1 MAQNRGIINT
11 VLDRSIGWLL
21 GLPSERCGYTTE
33 PVTIP
38 MKDGAILAADLYKP
52 TGMEPLG
59 TILTQCPYGRGIFMA
74 AGNARIFAPRGYQ
87 ILLVSCRGTF
97 GSTGDFNGG
106 FSQLEDGQEIV
117 SWMREQPW
125 YTGTF
130 ATLGASFMGYAQW
143 ALLRDPPKD
152 MVAAIITIGPHDFAE
167 SNWGT
172 GALRL
177 QQRLSWADLIV
188 HQETATM
195 SDRLKMMG
203 NTRIAPMMNAT
214 PLQEHVDSY
223 FGDKAPWLTHSLTH
237 PDITHPSWA
246 PQRHAEALEKADIP
260 ILLISGWH
268 DVFLDQTMHQYQR
281 LHERGCN
288 VALTIGPGAHMDVQ
302 NGDSNRDTL
311 AWLEKYL
318 AGKEGVE
325 RKSPVRVCVGSPGQ
339 RWLELQSWPPSTT
352 PSEFY
357 LHPDG
362 VLGSSAPSE
371 DASSSFTFNPED
383 PTPTVGGPLL
393 TGGGSTDDTA
403 LAARDD
409 TLVFTT
415 EVLKESVE
423 ILGQPI
429 VKLEHSTDRPYADLF
444 VRLSEV
450 NAKGKSHNVT
460 EAFTRLQ
467 VERDSP
473 SLTIPMRHIAYNFPV
488 GSRIRLLIAGGSH
501 PQFARNYGSGE
512 PLATG
517 TTLVPVKHTVYHG
530 TQGISSIVLPVSSVP
545 LDERTQ

>member
-1 MAQNRGIINT
+1 MAQSRGILNT
-11 VLDRSIGWLL
+11 VLDRSIGWLF

-33 PVTIP
+33 PVSIP
-38 MKDGAILAADLYKP
+38 LKDGAILAADLYKP
-52 TGMEPLG
+52 AGMEPLG
-59 TILTQCPYGRGIFMA
+59 TILAQCPYGRGIFMA
-74 AGNARIFAPRGYQ
+74 AGNARMFAPRGYQ

-130 ATLGASFMGYAQW
+130 ATIGASFMGYAQW

-172 GALRL
+172 GALRF

-188 HQETATM
+188 HQETATV

-214 PLQEHVDSY
+214 PLQEHVDAY

-237 PDITHPSWA
+237 PDITDPSWA
-246 PQRHAEALEKADIP
+246 SQRHAEALEKADIP

-288 VALTIGPGAHMDVQ
+288 VALSIGPGAHMDVQ

-311 AWLEKYL
+311 VWLEKYL

-339 RWLELQSWPPSTT
+339 GWLELPSWPPHTT

-357 LHPDG
+357 LHLGG
-362 VLGSSAPSE
+362 VLGRSAPSE
-371 DASSSFTFNPED
+371 EAFSSFTFNPED

-393 TGGGSTDDTA
+393 AGGGSTDDTA

-415 EVLKESVE
+415 EALKRGVL
-423 ILGQPI
+423 ILGQPV

-460 EAFTRLQ
+460 EAFTRLP
-467 VERDSP
+467 VERDSC
-473 SLTIPMRHIAYNFPV
+473 LVTIPMRHIAHNFPV
-488 GSRIRLLIAGGSH
+488 GSRIRLLISGGSH

-517 TTLVPVKHTVYHG
+517 TTLVSVKHTVYHG
-530 TQGISSIVLPVSSVP
+530 TQGISSIVLPVG
-545 LDERTQ
+545 

>member
-1 MAQNRGIINT
+1 MAQSRGIINT
-11 VLDRSIGWLL
+11 VLDSSIGWLL

-33 PVTIP
+33 TASIP

-52 TGMEPLG
+52 AGMEPLG
-59 TILTQCPYGRGIFMA
+59 TILAQCSYGRGIFMA

-214 PLQEHVDSY
+214 PLQEHVDAY

-237 PDITHPSWA
+237 PDITDPSWE

-268 DVFLDQTMHQYQR
+268 DVFLDQTMYQYQR

-288 VALTIGPGAHMDVQ
+288 VALSIGPGAHMDVQ

-311 AWLEKYL
+311 VWLEKYL

-339 RWLELQSWPPSTT
+339 EWLELPSWPPHTT

-357 LHPDG
+357 LRPDG
-362 VLGSSAPSE
+362 ALEKSAPSE

-383 PTPTVGGPLL
+383 HTPTVGGPLL

-415 EVLKESVE
+415 EALKGGVL
-423 ILGQPI
+423 ILGQPV

-460 EAFTRLQ
+460 EAFTRLP
-467 VERDSP
+467 VERDSR
-473 SLTIPMRHIAYNFPV
+473 SVTIPMRHIAHNFPV

-517 TTLVPVKHTVYHG
+517 TTLITVKHTVYHG
-530 TQGISSIVLPVSSVP
+530 TQGISSIVLPVG
-545 LDERTQ
+545 

>member
-1 MAQNRGIINT
+1 MAQNRGIIDT
-11 VLDRSIGWLL
+11 GLDRSIGWLL
-21 GLPSERCGYTTE
+21 GLPPERCSYTKE
-33 PVTIP
+33 AVTIP
-38 MKDGAILAADLYKP
+38 LKDGTVLVADLYKP
-52 TGMEPLG
+52 AGMEPLG
-59 TILTQCPYGRGIFMA
+59 TILAQCPYGRGIFMA

-97 GSTGDFNGG
+97 GSSGDFNGG

-117 SWMREQPW
+117 LWMRKQPW

-177 QQRLSWADLIV
+177 LQRLSWADLIV
-188 HQETATM
+188 HQETATL

-203 NTRIAPMMNAT
+203 NARIAPLMNAT
-214 PLQEHVDSY
+214 PLQEHVNAY
-223 FGDKAPWLTHSLTH
+223 FGDKAPWLTHTLNT
-237 PDITHPSWA
+237 PDITDPSWT
-246 PQRHAEALEKADIP
+246 PQRHVEALEKADIP

-268 DVFLDQTMHQYQR
+268 DVFLDQTMQQYQR
-281 LHERGCN
+281 LCERGCN
-288 VALTIGPGAHMDVQ
+288 VALTVGPGAHMDVQ
-302 NGDSNRDTL
+302 NGDSNRDTF

-318 AGKEGVE
+318 AGKKDVE
-325 RKSPVRVCVGSPGQ
+325 RKSPVKVCVGSPGQ
-339 RWLELQSWPPSTT
+339 RWLELPSWPPTTT

-357 LHPDG
+357 LRPNSI
-362 VLGSSAPSE
+362 LGRSAPSE
-371 DASSSFTFNPED
+371 EGSSSFTFDPKY
-383 PTPTVGGPLL
+383 PTPTMGGPLL

-403 LAARDD
+403 LGARAD
-409 TLVFTT
+409 TLVFDT
-415 EVLKESVE
+415 EELKEAVE

-460 EAFTRLQ
+460 EAFVRLPE
-467 VERDSP
+467 ERKSH
-473 SLTIPMRHIAYNFPV
+473 SVTIPMRHTAHNFSV
-488 GSRIRLLIAGGSH
+488 GSKIRLLIAGGSH
-501 PQFARNYGSGE
+501 PQFARNLGSGE

-517 TTLVPVKHTVYHG
+517 TTLVSVEHTVYHG
-530 TQGISSIVLPVSSVP
+530 TQGVSSLVLPVGSG
-545 LDERTQ
+545 LDEKA

>member
-1 MAQNRGIINT
+1 MAQRRGIIDT

-21 GLPSERCGYTTE
+21 GLPSERCSYTRE
-33 PVTIP
+33 PLTIP
-38 MKDGAILAADLYKP
+38 MTGGAILAADLYKP
-52 TGMEPLG
+52 VGMEPLG
-59 TILTQCPYGRGIFMA
+59 TILAQCPYGRGIFMA

-106 FSQLEDGQEIV
+106 FCQLQDGQEIV
-117 SWMREQPW
+117 SWTRKQPW

-130 ATLGASFMGYAQW
+130 ATIGASFMGYAQW

-177 QQRLSWADLIV
+177 QQRLSWTDLIV
-188 HQETATM
+188 HQETATI

-203 NTRIAPMMNAT
+203 NARIAPMMNAT
-214 PLQEHVDSY
+214 PLQEHVNAY

-237 PDITHPSWA
+237 PDIMDPSWA

-268 DVFLDQTMHQYQR
+268 DVFLDQTMRQYQR

-288 VALTIGPGAHMDVQ
+288 VALSVGPGAHMDVQ

-311 AWLEKYL
+311 VWLEKYL
-318 AGKEGVE
+318 AGKKDVE
-325 RKSPVRVCVGSPGQ
+325 RKSPVKVCVGSPGQ
-339 RWLELQSWPPSTT
+339 RWLELPSWPPSTT
-352 PSEFY
+352 PLDYY
-357 LHPDG
+357 LHSGG
-362 VLGSSAPSE
+362 VLESSTPSE
-371 DASSSFTFNPED
+371 EASSSFTFNPED
-383 PTPTVGGPLL
+383 PTPTIGGPLL
-393 TGGGSTDDTA
+393 TGGGSADDTA
-403 LAARDD
+403 LATRDD

-415 EVLKESVE
+415 EVLKEAVE
-423 ILGQPI
+423 VLGQPV

-460 EAFTRLQ
+460 EAFARLP
-467 VERDSP
+467 VDRDSR
-473 SLTIPMRHIAYNFPV
+473 LVTIPLRDTAHNFPV

-517 TTLVPVKHTVYHG
+517 TTLVSVKHTVYHG
-530 TQGISSIVLPVSSVP
+530 TQGVSSLMLPVGSVP
-545 LDERTQ
+545 

>member
-1 MAQNRGIINT
+1 MAQNRGIINAI
-11 VLDRSIGWLL
+11 LDRSIGWLL
-21 GLPSERCGYTTE
+21 GLPSERCDYTTE
-33 PVTIP
+33 LVSIP
-38 MKDGAILAADLYKP
+38 LKDGAILAADLYKP
-52 TGMEPLG
+52 DGMEPLG
-59 TILTQCPYGRGIFMA
+59 TILAQCPYGRGIFMA

-106 FSQLEDGQEIV
+106 FSQLEDGQEVV

-130 ATLGASFMGYAQW
+130 ATIGASFMGYAQW

-152 MVAAIITIGPHDFAE
+152 MVAAVITAGPHDFAE

-172 GALRL
+172 GAFRL

-188 HQETATM
+188 HQETATI

-203 NTRIAPMMNAT
+203 TTRIDPMMNAT
-214 PLQEHVDSY
+214 PLQEHVDAY

-237 PDITHPSWA
+237 PDITDPSWA
-246 PQRHAEALEKADIP
+246 SQRHGEALEKANIP

-281 LHERGCN
+281 LVERGCN

-311 AWLEKYL
+311 VWLDKYL
-318 AGKEGVE
+318 AGKEDVE
-325 RKSPVRVCVGSPGQ
+325 RTTPVRACLGSPGQ
-339 RWLELQSWPPSTT
+339 GWLGLPIWPQHLSTHTT

-357 LHPDG
+357 LHPNG
-362 VLGSSAPSE
+362 VLKSSEPSE
-371 DASSSFTFNPED
+371 EATSSFTFNPED

-393 TGGGSTDDTA
+393 TGGGSVDDTA
-403 LAARDD
+403 LATRDD
-409 TLVFTT
+409 TLVFETKVW
-415 EVLKESVE
+415 EKGMIIAGRPV
-423 ILGQPI
+423 

-450 NAKGKSHNVT
+450 NAKGRSRNVT
-460 EAFTRLQ
+460 EAFIRLP
-467 VERDSP
+467 VERNSR
-473 SLTIPMRHIAYNFPV
+473 SVTIPMRHTAHQFLP

-517 TTLVPVKHTVYHG
+517 TTLIPVKHTVYHG
-530 TQGISSIVLPVSSVP
+530 TQGISSIELPTMSAFV
-545 LDERTQ
+545 

>member
-1 MAQNRGIINT
+1 MAQSRGIINT

-38 MKDGAILAADLYKP
+38 LKDGAILAADLYKP
-52 TGMEPLG
+52 DGMEPLG
-59 TILTQCPYGRGIFMA
+59 TILAQCPYGRGIFMA

-130 ATLGASFMGYAQW
+130 ATIGASFMGYAQW

-214 PLQEHVDSY
+214 PLQEHVDAY
-223 FGDKAPWLTHSLTH
+223 FGDKAPWLTHSLTN
-237 PDITHPSWA
+237 PDITDPSWA
-246 PQRHAEALEKADIP
+246 SQRHAEALEKADIP

-311 AWLEKYL
+311 TWLEKYL
-318 AGKEGVE
+318 AGKEGVK
-325 RKSPVRVCVGSPGQ
+325 RKSP
-339 RWLELQSWPPSTT
+339 
-352 PSEFY
+352 FY
-357 LHPDG
+357 LRPDEA
-362 VLGSSAPSE
+362 LGKSPPSE
-371 DASSSFTFNPED
+371 DATSSFTFNPED

-393 TGGGSTDDTA
+393 TGGGSTDDTG

-415 EVLKESVE
+415 ETLDRGVLL
-423 ILGQPI
+423 LGQP
-429 VKLEHSTDRPYADLF
+429 VVNLEHSTDRPYADLF

-460 EAFTRLQ
+460 EAFTRLP
-467 VERDSP
+467 VERDSR
-473 SLTIPMRHIAYNFPV
+473 SVTISMRHIAHFFPA

-517 TTLVPVKHTVYHG
+517 TTLIPVKHTVYHG
-530 TQGISSIVLPVSSVP
+530 TQGISSIVLPAG
-545 LDERTQ
+545 